1 MKDPLISEELL
12 TTARACSAEVNV
24 SRRSE
29 SADPEKLEET
39 LALVRALAGEGSS
52 SEHSRGS
59 WSATDPEKLEETLAL
74 VRVLSG
80 EGNGS
85 ANAPPHDSGKL
96 YLIKRIRFLGRNV
109 PVLCQNENGPCPLL
123 AICNILLLRGSIQIH
138 PDISCI
144 SSEELIEEVMG
155 TIESSGGLGS
165 GLSRSGLGNINVS
178 SGW

>member
-1 MKDPLISEELL
+1 MTSDELL
-12 TTARACSAEVNV
+12 ATARACSAEVNA
-24 SRRSE
+24 SRSE
-29 SADPEKLEET
+29 SAGVDPEKLEET
-39 LALVRALAGEGSS
+39 LALVRALAGEGSGR
-52 SEHSRGS
+52 EHARGS

-85 ANAPPHDSGKL
+85 ISNAPPHDAGKM

-155 TIESSGGLGS
+155 TIESSGFGLGR
-165 GLSRSGLGNINVS
+165 GEELGVRS
-178 SGW
+178 

>member
-1 MKDPLISEELL
+1 MKGLLISEELL
-12 TTARACSAEVNV
+12 ATARACSAEVNV
-24 SRRSE
+24 SGSE
-29 SADPEKLEET
+29 SAVDPEKLEET
-39 LALVRALAGEGSS
+39 LALVRALSGEGSS
-52 SEHSRGS
+52 IEHVRGN

-80 EGNGS
+80 EGNRS
-85 ANAPPHDSGKL
+85 ANAPPHDSGKM
-96 YLIKRIRFLGRNV
+96 YLIKHIRFLGRNV

-155 TIESSGGLGS
+155 TIESSGFGLGV
-165 GLSRSGLGNINVS
+165 ND
-178 SGW
+178 